1 MSDEKKITIT
11 IIINNNN
18 NNNNNNNKI
27 IIIII
32 IIIVIPVSGCP
43 GWRMK
48 RRKDEDLVGC
58 VLLVN

>member
-1 MSDEKKITIT
+1 MSDEKKKIKIKN
-11 IIINNNN
+11 I
-18 NNNNNNNKI
+18 NKI
-27 IIIII
+27 NKIIII

-43 GWRMK
+43 GWLMK

>member
-1 MSDEKKITIT
+1 MSDEKKKIKIK
-11 IIINNNN
+11 IINKI
-18 NNNNNNNKI
+18 NK
-27 IIIII
+27 II

-43 GWRMK
+43 GWRVK